1 MVNLQRETSTPVM
14 STASLD
20 QVNTSMIIKS
30 QVPSNPLHPTLTT
43 SSTRGW
49 RIMRFFLV
57 FVIMLWQQCS
67 LF

>member
-20 QVNTSMIIKS
+20 QVNTSMIES
-30 QVPSNPLHPTLTT
+30 VPSNPLHPTLTT

-49 RIMRFFLV
+49 
-57 FVIMLWQQCS
+57 
-67 LF
+67 